1 MTHFDDLTEFDYF
14 GAEYAQSL
22 RAVGWLTNDMLFAT
36 GKTDPNA
43 FAKLKELM
51 HAPWQPIIT
60 LGIHECELC
69 QFDSPCGNANLFV
82 PNGEVVFVCPE
93 LIVHYIAAHHY
104 RPPDEFISA
113 VTNCP
118 LTSTMQYKKLLLESG
133 GRTLV
138 RQSG

>member
-1 MTHFDDLTEFDYF
+1 MTHFDDLTECDYF
-14 GAEYAQSL
+14 GAECCQSL
-22 RAVGWLTNDMLFAT
+22 RAIGWLIKDKPFTT
-36 GKTDPNA
+36 GKMDSDA

-51 HAPWQPIIT
+51 QDPWQPMIT
-60 LGIHECELC
+60 LGVHECELC
-69 QFDSPCGNANLFV
+69 QFDAPCGNGNLFV
-82 PNGEVVFVCPE
+82 PNGNVVFVCPE

-104 RPPDEFISA
+104 LPPVDFITA